1 MSSWKHRLTAAPTHE
16 QAHRSAELSDRIRQT
31 IVEHGRLLIDVHALD
46 DEADL
51 YRAGM
56 TSHASVSVMLALEDT
71 FDVEF
76 PDALLKRSSFESI
89 CSIAAALTA
98 LEVAA

>member
-1 MSSWKHRLTAAPTHE
+1 M
-16 QAHRSAELSDRIRQT
+16 SDRIRK
-31 IVEHGRLLIDVHALD
+31 IIADHGRLPVDAHSLD
-46 DEADL
+46 EQADL

-71 FDVEF
+71 FDIEF
-76 PDALLKRSSFESI
+76 PDAMLKRSSFESI
-89 CSIAAALTA
+89 SSIAAALTK